1 MRKKEREI
9 TDRREIEAVL
19 KAARIMRLAIND
31 PDGPPYIVPVNFG
44 YRDGAIFFH
53 SSYDGK
59 KMELIAEDPL
69 VSFEAEADV
78 SIIPPA
84 DRTSA
89 CEWGVA
95 YRSVIGRG
103 RARLLTDP
111 DEKRAGLLTLMTGVA
126 PDVNP
131 SEFTINDEILTITAV
146 VKIEVEELTGK
157 KNPS

>member
-1 MRKKEREI
+1 MRKSEREI
-9 TDRREIEAVL
+9 TDRREIEEVL
-19 KAARIMRLAIND
+19 RRAQILRLAIND
-31 PDGPPYIVPVNFG
+31 PGAPPYIVPVNFG

-59 KMELIAEDPL
+59 KMALIAKNPG

-78 SIIPPA
+78 SITAPK

-95 YRSVIGRG
+95 YRSVIGHG